1 MTTQRQVCRVPAASL
16 YWYLSYGPLNGV
28 PFAPCF
34 GPARPG
40 TLGKAAIAGC
50 FCLLAFLPA

>member
-16 YWYLSYGPLNGV
+16 YWYLSPGPLNGV

-40 TLGKAAIAGC
+40 TLGKAATAGC
-50 FCLLAFLPA
+50 FYLLAFA